1 MRGITGSISSVSYT
15 HLDVYK
21 RQQMSS
27 DALDMMNKQYL
38 SELLKYS
45 LIIISSVPLMIT
57 YPFLQKYFIKGAMV
71 GSVKG

>member
-1 MRGITGSISSVSYT
+1 
-15 HLDVYK
+15 
-21 RQQMSS
+21 MSS

-57 YPFLQKYFIKGAMV
+57 YPFLQKYFV
-71 GSVKG
+71 GGIMIGSLKE